1 MGAMTSYL
9 TAFNFQQQL
18 QTVDVVF
25 SFNSG
30 HRMKSSMI
38 CLIDFV
44 VVNFLL
50 FPVLH
55 SQTADDKVTPSVST
69 LFAV

>member
-1 MGAMTSYL
+1 MTSYL
-9 TAFNFQQQL
+9 TAFNFRQKL
-18 QTVDVVF
+18 QTMELVF

-30 HRMKSSMI
+30 HRMKSEII

-55 SQTADDKVTPSVST
+55 SQAADDKVTPSVST